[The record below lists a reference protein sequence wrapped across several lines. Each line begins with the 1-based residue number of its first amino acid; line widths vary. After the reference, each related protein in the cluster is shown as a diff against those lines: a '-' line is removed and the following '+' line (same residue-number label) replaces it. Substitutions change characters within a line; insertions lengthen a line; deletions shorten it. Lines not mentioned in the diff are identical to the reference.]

1 MMKSDLFNS
10 TFEMELRVAVLLSEG
25 AEQKFSV
32 DRILAMDFI
41 TCYGKVFR
49 FSDSNLHGDN
59 SYMYS
64 ELSNRRALIQE
75 AVKPLV
81 YRGII
86 AATVSNGY
94 LYQITDAGL
103 NYVNSLESEYAQ
115 IYRSIAKEVIA
126 ELGNMTDEELM
137 NAIHSKSIMDRNKGA
152 K

>member
-1 MMKSDLFNS
+1 MKNNLFNS

-32 DRILAMDFI
+32 ERILAMDFI
-41 TCYGKVFR
+41 TCYAKEFR

-64 ELSNRRALIQE
+64 ELSNRRALIQD

-86 AATVSNGY
+86 SAAVSNGY
-94 LYQITDAGL
+94 LYQITDVGL
-103 NYVNSLESEYAQ
+103 NFVNSLESEYAKT
-115 IYRSIAKEVIA
+115 YRMLAKDIVKEF
-126 ELGNMTDEELM
+126 GNMTDEELM
-137 NAIHSKSIMDRNKGA
+137 NGIHSKSIIDRNKGA